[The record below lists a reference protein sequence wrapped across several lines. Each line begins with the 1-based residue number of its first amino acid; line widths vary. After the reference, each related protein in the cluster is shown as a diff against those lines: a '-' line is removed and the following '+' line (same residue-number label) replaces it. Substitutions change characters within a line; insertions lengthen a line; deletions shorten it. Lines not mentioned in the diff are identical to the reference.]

1 MSHPSARELFEYAE
15 LLADGAH
22 VIPAAHARHVARC
35 ARCAAEVERIRA
47 SLAYVARSAALEP
60 TEECTR
66 RILAAAREA
75 RKRPSNKTKPVISGL
90 RTVWGITKAFAC
102 AATVLL
108 MAGVSFHAVLNQASS
123 SSVSAAVSR
132 SPVPVLVSQNPVVS
146 PQLVGKVS
154 REIGELASVL
164 QKTSPKQTP
173 AEWRNRRFA
182 LAVREDITAASQAL
196 ERNPGCE
203 RALDMMTLNLTR
215 QADVL
220 KTIYVERTL

>member
-22 VIPAAHARHVARC
+22 IIPAAHARHVARC

-60 TEECTR
+60 TEECTQ
-66 RILAAAREA
+66 RILAAARAA
-75 RKRPSNKTKPVISGL
+75 RKRPSSRTRPVISGL
-90 RTVWGITKAFAC
+90 RTGWSITKAFAC

-108 MAGVSFHAVLNQASS
+108 MAGVSFQAVLNQASS
-123 SSVSAAVSR
+123 SSVSVSR
-132 SPVPVLVSQNPVVS
+132 SPVTVLVSQNPVVS

-154 REIGELASVL
+154 PEIGELASVL

-173 AEWRNRRFA
+173 VEWRNRRLA